1 MAVITPITKDDLR
14 AWGIKFILIDVPT
27 FAINLQKNCKTN
39 RFLFK
44 TKEEAKAF
52 VEEKQKLIPIIVY
65 DVEKV
70 HKEKATRE
78 SKFVTENSFYLQ
90 IADINNIE
98 FTKIYENIKNTTDT
112 IFTFN
117 WDFSNSNLK

>member
-1 MAVITPITKDDLR
+1 MAVITPITKEELKS
-14 AWGIKFILIDVPT
+14 WGIKFILIDAPI
-27 FAINLQKNCKTN
+27 FAINVQKTCKTV
-39 RFLFK
+39 RYLFNNK
-44 TKEEAKAF
+44 DEAKKF
-52 VEEKQKLIPIIVY
+52 IEEKQKLIPIIVY

-70 HKEKATRE
+70 HKEKAIRD
-78 SKFVTENSFYLQ
+78 SKFVKEPSFYIQL
-90 IADINNIE
+90 ADINNIE